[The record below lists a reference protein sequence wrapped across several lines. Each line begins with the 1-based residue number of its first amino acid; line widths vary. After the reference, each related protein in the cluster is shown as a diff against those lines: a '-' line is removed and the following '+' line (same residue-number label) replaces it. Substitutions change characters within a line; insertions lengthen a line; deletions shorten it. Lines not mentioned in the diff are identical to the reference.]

1 VARLEFADKLRSLR
15 DEANISREELATK
28 TGITYAALSKYET
41 GEREPDFQTLGKIAR
56 YFDVSI
62 DYLLGNSKVKTPEDI
77 LKGLPAEARQTAE
90 LFIEFLYSKFKVKET
105 K

>member
-1 VARLEFADKLRSLR
+1 VARLEFADKLRNLR
-15 DEANISREELATK
+15 DEASISREELATK

-41 GEREPDFQTLGKIAR
+41 GEREPDFKTLRKIAQ

-77 LKGLPAEARQTAE
+77 LKGLPAEARKTAE
-90 LFIEFLYSKFKVKET
+90 LFIEFLHSKFKVKEI

>member
-1 VARLEFADKLRSLR
+1 MARLEFADKLRNLR
-15 DEANISREELATK
+15 DEASISREELATK

-41 GEREPDFQTLGKIAR
+41 GEREPDFKTLRKIAQ

-77 LKGLPAEARQTAE
+77 LKGLPAEARKTAE
-90 LFIEFLYSKFKVKET
+90 LFIEFLHSKFKVKEI